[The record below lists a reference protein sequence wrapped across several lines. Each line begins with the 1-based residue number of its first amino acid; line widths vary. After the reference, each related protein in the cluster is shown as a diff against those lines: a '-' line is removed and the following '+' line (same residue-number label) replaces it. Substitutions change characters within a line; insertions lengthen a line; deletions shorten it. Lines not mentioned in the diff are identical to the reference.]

1 MYNLILDEN
10 KSAYRSLS
18 PPYIGI
24 SNQEIPLQV
33 NACGFQ
39 QPKTI
44 EIGCNRPIG
53 LADYLMI
60 YMFEGSG
67 FFHIDGKKTLVQA
80 GHVLLFPPN
89 TPQIIH
95 YMPKLKSTTFWV
107 HFTGSFAGRLLEQC
121 QIQSPTTRV
130 GSSPV
135 LANLYVDMTREIE
148 SKKDHYD
155 LLGVAR
161 LFEIAV
167 TISRLATEL
176 QISEN
181 PERQDLI
188 EPNTISSMTKLFEK
202 QYNRHW
208 TVNELA
214 RLCSFTPNHFI
225 ASFKKQTGFT
235 PMDYLYQIRIRKADE
250 LLSLTD
256 LKIKDIAHLVGFEN
270 PLYFSRRYCESFG
283 FPPSYRR
290 RFFKDQDEDHGSRS
304 VRLAGEEHGF
314 EIVTDLKKSDLT

>member
-10 KSAYRSLS
+10 KSAYRSAT

-24 SNQEIPLQV
+24 SNLEIPLQV

-44 EIGCNRPIG
+44 EIGCNRPSG
-53 LADYLMI
+53 LSDYLMI
-60 YMFEGSG
+60 YIFEGSG
-67 FFHIDGKKTLVQA
+67 FFDIDGKKMLIQA

-89 TPQIIH
+89 TPQIIQ
-95 YMPKLKSTTFWV
+95 YMPKLKSTTCWV
-107 HFTGSFAGRLLEQC
+107 HFTGSHAARFLDQC
-121 QIQSPTTRV
+121 RIKPLITRV
-130 GSSPV
+130 GSSPA
-135 LANLYVDMTREIE
+135 LANLYVDMAREIE
-148 SKKDHYD
+148 TKKDHFD
-155 LLGVAR
+155 LVGIAR
-161 LFEIAV
+161 LFEILV
-167 TISRLATEL
+167 TISRLATDL
-176 QISEN
+176 QVSANAEQEDLV
-181 PERQDLI
+181 ERNNI
-188 EPNTISSMTKLFEK
+188 NSITKLFEK

-214 RLCSFTPNHFI
+214 KLCSFTPNHFI

-235 PMDYLYQIRIRKADE
+235 PMDFLYQIRIRKADE
-250 LLSLTD
+250 FLSLTD

-290 RFFKDQDEDHGSRS
+290 QFFKDQDEDHNS
-304 VRLAGEEHGF
+304 
-314 EIVTDLKKSDLT
+314 

>member
-10 KSAYRSLS
+10 KSAYRTAA

-24 SNQEIPLQV
+24 SNVEIPLQV

-44 EIGCNRPIG
+44 EIGCNRPAG
-53 LADYLMI
+53 LNDHLMI
-60 YMFEGSG
+60 YIYEGSG
-67 FFHIDGKKTLVQA
+67 FFDIDGKKTLVQA

-89 TPQIIH
+89 TPQIIQ

-107 HFTGSFAGRLLEQC
+107 HFTGSFVSKLLDQC
-121 QIQSPTTRV
+121 HINPLLTRV

-135 LANLYVDMTREIE
+135 LANLYVDMARELE
-148 SKKDHYD
+148 TKKDHFD
-155 LLGVAR
+155 LLGIAR
-161 LFEIAV
+161 LFEIVV
-167 TISRLATEL
+167 TISRLATDL
-176 QISEN
+176 QISANAEQG
-181 PERQDLI
+181 EQT
-188 EPNTISSMTKLFEK
+188 EPNSINSVTKLFEK

-290 RFFKDQDEDHGSRS
+290 QFFKDQDEVHGS
-304 VRLAGEEHGF
+304 
-314 EIVTDLKKSDLT
+314 